1 MGIMGIMGNTGS
13 IEKEAKKIEGESLF
27 SFAVWFGH
35 PANGCLAEERLKKIT
50 FEGMSSEE
58 EVRRVLDRSGFW
70 RSGAVPACDDCQ
82 TRYKL
87 HSDDQGPLIEKIEIE
102 KRIVVGEIVNKV
114 AV

>member
-1 MGIMGIMGNTGS
+1 MGIMGIMGNIG
-13 IEKEAKKIEGESLF
+13 KEAERTEGESLLG
-27 SFAVWFGH
+27 FAVWFRH
-35 PANGCLAEERLKKIT
+35 PANGCLAEKKLEKIT
-50 FEGMSSEE
+50 FKGMLSRE

-70 RSGAVPACDDCQ
+70 RSGAVPACDNCQ

-102 KRIVVGEIVNKV
+102 EGIVVGEIVNEV